1 MRTVKKELVSDD
13 LKPFVCNI
21 IKEYRNKYN
30 YSLEDLSRAINYKK
44 NRQTLH
50 KYETGSLN
58 IPYEILF
65 DIAEV
70 FNIDS
75 SVFENIPMTRSEKEL
90 FEKKLIKSYVN
101 TVSGNRN
108 MTARGE
114 KIINTY
120 KNASYEPRSRQS
132 ELSIKLL
139 DDSMAPVYMKG
150 DRVFFSKKDNYS
162 NGDDIVLAV
171 KGNIL
176 SVRRLYRS
184 QKAVILQAMN
194 PKYQTIVVNI
204 FSDDMIFGKVEVMCR
219 DVR

>member
-120 KNASYEPRSRQS
+120 KNASYEPRSWQS

-150 DRVFFSKKDNYS
+150 DRVFFSKKD
-162 NGDDIVLAV
+162 
-171 KGNIL
+171 K
-176 SVRRLYRS
+176 
-184 QKAVILQAMN
+184 
-194 PKYQTIVVNI
+194 
-204 FSDDMIFGKVEVMCR
+204 
-219 DVR
+219 